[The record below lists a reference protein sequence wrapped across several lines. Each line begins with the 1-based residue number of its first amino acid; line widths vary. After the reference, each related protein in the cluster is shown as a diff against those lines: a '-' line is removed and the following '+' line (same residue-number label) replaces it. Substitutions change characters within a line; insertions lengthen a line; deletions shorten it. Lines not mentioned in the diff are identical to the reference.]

1 MGLVA
6 AQTPPFKNVLRRS
19 FSLDD
24 LIHSFIYSFNKGLW
38 KSSHESG
45 ATARIRRQTPLPKSL
60 TSHPA
65 LCPSYVLRSLI
76 AFFLCVFFF
85 FNVNHFKVFIE
96 FVIILLLFHIFPLF
110 CPKCMWNVVSLP
122 TRAWTCTLPVIG
134 KRKWKSLS
142 RVWLCDPMDYT
153 VHGLLQARILEWAA
167 FPFSNRSSWPR
178 SWTGVSCIAGGF
190 FTNWAIR
197 EASYIGR
204 WSLKPLYQGSFYC
217 FS

>member
-1 MGLVA
+1 MS
-6 AQTPPFKNVLRRS
+6 QEPLRGSEDRPLFLNHWPHTLHCALPMSSGPLLLS
-19 FSLDD
+19 FSV
-24 LIHSFIYSFNKGLW
+24 
-38 KSSHESG
+38 
-45 ATARIRRQTPLPKSL
+45 
-60 TSHPA
+60 
-65 LCPSYVLRSLI
+65 C
-76 AFFLCVFFF
+76 FFF